1 MTYLLGKKPRPP
13 FELPPIRLPPFASK
27 HDACEAG
34 YSVKPM
40 QAGDYAVFARGIR
53 TEMRGNSE
61 RGAWALLLGAK

>member
-1 MTYLLGKKPRPP
+1 MSTKKKHP
-13 FELPPIRLPPFASK
+13 EPPIRPPIQPPPFATK
-27 HDACEAG
+27 HAACEAG

-61 RGAWALLLGAK
+61 RGAWALLLGAR

>member
-1 MTYLLGKKPRPP
+1 MSTKKKHPEP
-13 FELPPIRLPPFASK
+13 LWMPPIRLPPFASK

-40 QAGDYAVFARGIR
+40 QAGDYAVFARGVR
-53 TEMRGNSE
+53 TDMRGNSE